1 MDFDGENKK
10 GFVNWKHEE
19 KDMKTL
25 RTITAIF
32 TPAIALCYMFSVNV
46 IKLEETK
53 RLPMLSHAKVE
64 LNLVQDESNT
74 WYAQLTKIELKS
86 KSLAKR

>member
-10 GFVNWKHEE
+10 GFVNWKYEE

-46 IKLEETK
+46 IKLDEMK
-53 RLPMLSHAKVE
+53 RLPELSQTKME

-74 WYAQLTKIELKS
+74 WYAHLAKKELKS
-86 KSLAKR
+86 KALAKR